1 MHSTTHP
8 LNPKQSNLKG
18 LGIEIPP
25 QPRGA
30 RHQPTYSSVV
40 ANQYAQ
46 QPHEIQP
53 QQVFTPSVV
62 RSYLISSPQREDGS
76 EVVIKRETRR

>member
-40 ANQYAQ
+40 ANQFVQ
-46 QPHEIQP
+46 QPQEIQP
-53 QQVFTPSVV
+53 QQVFSLL

-76 EVVIKRETRR
+76 EVVIKRETRH